1 VTTVEVDPV
10 LEALV
15 GRLMEKD
22 PARRPQSAREVR
34 ELLDL
39 VDSDR
44 LAALVALGMESP
56 APEPALPGPFAPP
69 APLAPARAPE
79 PAALEPP
86 SPEPPAAQ
94 RPELRTGKREPL
106 PRPQSLRIAIIG
118 VAALL
123 VLALLVRIATR
134 PQSPPAPP
142 AAAQPSIVTVTV
154 PLPVTVDR
162 VAPAPVPALTPTP
175 PTMPATSAPVQAPR
189 AAPQKP
195 ARVAVATERTPGTIP
210 TAAELA
216 ALYRDVGHTLEQLDR
231 DSADSLWQRYR
242 WIRIGD
248 YLMSP
253 DKRADAAAMLDAIAS
268 DARGK

>member
-1 VTTVEVDPV
+1 
-10 LEALV
+10 LE
-15 GRLMEKD
+15 
-22 PARRPQSAREVR
+22 RR
-34 ELLDL
+34 
-39 VDSDR
+39 
-44 LAALVALGMESP
+44 
-56 APEPALPGPFAPP
+56 
-69 APLAPARAPE
+69 
-79 PAALEPP
+79 
-86 SPEPPAAQ
+86 
-94 RPELRTGKREPL
+94 ELRTGKREPL

-134 PQSPPAPP
+134 PQSPAATP

-162 VAPAPVPALTPTP
+162 VAPAPVPATTTTP
-175 PTMPATSAPVQAPR
+175 PTTTTTTTVASAPVEAPR
-189 AAPQKP
+189 AASQKP

-231 DSADSLWQRYR
+231 DRADSLWQRYR

-253 DKRADAAAMLDAIAS
+253 DKRAEAAAMLDAIAS